1 MHEVH
6 FHFVATTAQT
16 KQTNAEEACLAAA
29 ILSNCLTRQGCV
41 STAKE
46 NTVVVTAPNQRENDP
61 DQIFIVLDESL
72 LTPDLIE
79 RFDRHCAVVL
89 CSARPARTVRLQLGR
104 SPACVT
110 TVDATGIAMDEGSDP
125 VVAMLGGAAR
135 MLPFIDPDVLC
146 ASVWNNF
153 DRDLPYAARAA
164 MRTFDAGYIQ
174 AQQAFSV

>member
-1 MHEVH
+1 LHEVH
-6 FHFVATTAQT
+6 FHFIATAAET
-16 KQTNAEEACLAAA
+16 KQTDAHEACLAAA

-41 STAKE
+41 STANG
-46 NTVVVTAPNQRENDP
+46 NTVVANALNRRENDP
-61 DQIFIVLDESL
+61 DQIFIVLDESS
-72 LTPDLIE
+72 LTPDLVE
-79 RFDRHCAVVL
+79 RFDQHCAVVL
-89 CSARPARTVRLQLGR
+89 CSARPARTVHLQLGR
-104 SPACVT
+104 AAACIT

-174 AQQAFSV
+174 AQQAI